1 MSGAFMPIALRLA
14 ARHLGQVWPNPSV
27 GALVVKDGAIV
38 GQGATARGGRPHAE
52 TIALAQAGE
61 LAKGATLYVTLE
73 PCSHQ
78 RQTPPCTQ
86 AIIAAGIARCV
97 VACRD
102 PNPQVNGAGIAQLQA
117 ASIVV
122 EEGQC
127 RAQAEALNAG
137 FFSVIQRGRPQV
149 SLKLATSQDGKLATA
164 SGQSQWITSE
174 QSRAFGHKLRSQYD
188 AILTGSG
195 TWLVDKPQ
203 LNCRLPGLEGN
214 SPVRVVLDRRLR
226 VQSSDERTWVLHEET
241 IEAALAALAKKG
253 ITRVLVEAGA
263 ALSTAF
269 LQSGV
274 ADKVYWFRAPLIVGE
289 DGLSAVGAGFASEL
303 EKLARWQRVHTQHFG
318 NDSLD
323 ILCSQAS

>member
-14 ARHLGQVWPNPSV
+14 ARHLGQVWPNPAV

-38 GQGATARGGRPHAE
+38 GQGVTARGGRPHAE

-78 RQTPPCTQ
+78 GQTPPCTQ

-117 ASIVV
+117 AGIIV

-127 RAQAEALNAG
+127 SAQAQALNTG
-137 FFSVIQRGRPQV
+137 FFSVIQRGRPMV
-149 SLKLATSQDGKLATA
+149 SLKLATSQDGRLATA
-164 SGQSQWITSE
+164 SGQSQWITGE
-174 QSRAFGHKLRSQYD
+174 QSRAYGHKLRSQYD

-203 LNCRLPGLEGN
+203 LNCRLPGLEDA
-214 SPVRVVLDRRLR
+214 SPVRVVLDRRMR
-226 VQSSDERTWVLHEET
+226 VHENDVRTWVLHEASVES
-241 IEAALAALAKKG
+241 ALVALAQKG

-263 ALSTAF
+263 ELSTVF
-269 LQSGV
+269 LQSGLV
-274 ADKVYWFRAPLIVGE
+274 DKVYWFRAPLVVGG
-289 DGLSAVGAGFASEL
+289 DGLAAVGAGFAGEL
-303 EKLARWQRVHTQHFG
+303 EKLARWQRVATQHFG
-318 NDSLD
+318 KDSLD